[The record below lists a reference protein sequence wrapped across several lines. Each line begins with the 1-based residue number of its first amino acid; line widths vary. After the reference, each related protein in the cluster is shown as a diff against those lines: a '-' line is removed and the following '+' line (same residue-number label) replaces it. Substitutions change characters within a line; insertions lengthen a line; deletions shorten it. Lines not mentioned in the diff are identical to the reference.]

1 MSGASFSGI
10 LRRIA
15 NLVDLLE
22 TAARRFYRDGLTQ
35 RASAIAY
42 SLLISLIPLLT
53 ITMRFTN
60 VNREELR
67 FRLTSFFQLY
77 GITGAG
83 PVVSA
88 LDDIL
93 GRSNTIAGIGLL
105 FMIFAAINIFSY
117 LEETANHIFR
127 VKPRPWLIRNA
138 IFTSWLVVSP
148 FFILIM
154 LNVLSDVQKACS
166 HPAIIDMRFEND
178 RLYLLRD
185 SHRLTIRNGKDG
197 LEEQEILYVEKTDF
211 NVPGR
216 NITPDIEETW
226 TQESSG
232 QRWKEQLGPAQSIH
246 VQGDRIYIVARP
258 NFLFFSLDAGQSWDY
273 RVFQSTYDR
282 GPSIPRI
289 ESVRVEPHRLLLLLS
304 SLRGSRLLQIHP
316 ERMEVQH
323 LTSFHEMYRS
333 IIFTGQEPLRY
344 ILTERGML
352 RESPAAYQWSRPRP
366 VPALSETIIDL
377 QPRPERGGWLALTGT
392 GRVAILDQDL
402 VSTFPALHLPPSSG
416 VSGMIRDARG
426 RFFLWTKSGEI
437 RASLDEG
444 ESWMDVDIFR
454 PEDSSLTVFRPEP
467 GGFRIGTDRNALY
480 RFRLDRIALKQPGE
494 IPVLRTELI
503 ESEVPSKWRPL
514 LGHLLFYLLTFFALN
529 IIFTFS
535 YLLLPNA
542 SVSLTAAWSGALL
555 TSTITLCFTGIF
567 RLIIPL
573 FANTRIIYGIWVAL
587 PLGLLV
593 MLFLVQFF
601 LLGLEIT
608 RLVDSPRLIRRGIL
622 ASTIRRFACR
632 INHTDHTGPTEHR

>member
-1 MSGASFSGI
+1 
-10 LRRIA
+10 
-15 NLVDLLE
+15 
-22 TAARRFYRDGLTQ
+22 
-35 RASAIAY
+35 
-42 SLLISLIPLLT
+42 
-53 ITMRFTN
+53 
-60 VNREELR
+60 
-67 FRLTSFFQLY
+67 
-77 GITGAG
+77 
-83 PVVSA
+83 
-88 LDDIL
+88 
-93 GRSNTIAGIGLL
+93 
-105 FMIFAAINIFSY
+105 MIYAAINIFSY

-154 LNVLSDVQKACS
+154 LNVLSDVQRACS
-166 HPAIIDMRFEND
+166 HPAIIDMRFEDD

-185 SHRLTIRNGKDG
+185 SHRLTIRNEKDG
-197 LEEQEILYVEKTDF
+197 MEEQEILYVEKTDF

-216 NITPDIEETW
+216 NISPDFEETE
-226 TQESSG
+226 TQESSS

-282 GPSIPRI
+282 GPSVPRI
-289 ESVRVEPHRLLLLLS
+289 ESMRVEPHRLLLLLS

-316 ERMEVQH
+316 ERMEIQH
-323 LTSFHEMYRS
+323 LTAFREMYRS
-333 IIFTGQEPLRY
+333 IIFTGQEPSRY

-352 RESPAAYQWSRPRP
+352 RESPAAFQWSKPRP

-392 GRVAILDQDL
+392 GRVAILDKDL
-402 VSTFPALHLPPSSG
+402 ASTFPALHLPPSSG
-416 VSGMIRDARG
+416 VSGVIRDARG

-444 ESWMDVDIFR
+444 ESWMGVDILR
-454 PEDSSLTVFRPEP
+454 PEASSLTVFRPEP

-480 RFRLDRIALKQPGE
+480 RFRLDRIALQQSGE
-494 IPVLRTELI
+494 VPVLRTELI
-503 ESEVPSKWRPL
+503 ESEIPSKWRPL
-514 LGHLLFYLLTFFALN
+514 VGHLLFYQLAFFALN

-542 SVSLTAAWSGALL
+542 SVSLTAAWFGALL
-555 TSTITLCFTGIF
+555 TSTITLCFTAIF

-573 FANTRIIYGIWVAL
+573 FANTRVIYGIWVAL

-608 RLVDSPRLIRRGIL
+608 RLVDSPRLIRSGII

-632 INHTDHTGPTEHR
+632 IKHPDRTGLTEHR